1 MNRSMLSGHLHEVL
15 ADVRRLRQR
24 FATTASQEWEP
35 TTAAAEL
42 SVQVGHLALCLLRQH
57 GADVSAWEDPQRP
70 INNIGDEL
78 ADIVLAALSINV
90 LAHSEPAETIRQPQA
105 GNEVEAFLRLLVA
118 AGSLSE
124 AALVEHHYRHRP
136 AGRPPSLSKAS
147 AAVIA
152 ACEVLADQL
161 GLDLIDEFRS
171 MVADADSF
179 LDRRGGAAS

>member
-1 MNRSMLSGHLHEVL
+1 MNRTLLSDRLHEVL

-24 FATTASQEWEP
+24 FATTAFQEWDP
-35 TTAAAEL
+35 STAAAEL

-57 GADVSAWEDPQRP
+57 GADVSAWEDPQRS
-70 INNIGDEL
+70 ITNVGDEL
-78 ADIVLAALSINV
+78 ADVVLAALSINV
-90 LAHSEPAETIRQPQA
+90 LAHSEPAEATGHPQA
-105 GNEVEAFLRLLVA
+105 RNEVEAFLRLLVA

-136 AGRPPSLSKAS
+136 EGRPPSLPEAS

-152 ACEVLADQL
+152 ACDVLADQL
-161 GLDLIDEFRS
+161 GLDLIGEFRS

-179 LDRRGGAAS
+179 LDQRGGAS